1 MNVLIVGAVSP
12 LNLGK
17 LMMMLMMMMLHRV
30 EDTLNRKS
38 KIEILAF
45 EEFRVLG
52 GSSAEEV
59 GEGVWWVEIRD

>member
-1 MNVLIVGAVSP
+1 MHVLIVGAVSP

-17 LMMMLMMMMLHRV
+17 LMMMLLMMLHRV

>member
-1 MNVLIVGAVSP
+1 MNVLIVGVVSP
-12 LNLGK
+12 LNFGK
-17 LMMMLMMMMLHRV
+17 LMMMMMLHRV

-59 GEGVWWVEIRD
+59 GEGAWWVEIRD

>member
-1 MNVLIVGAVSP
+1 MHVLIVGAVSP

-17 LMMMLMMMMLHRV
+17 LMMMLMMMLHRV